1 MPRNGVGNNLH
12 LAKYCLPAILVCVQA
27 SSFTT
32 KDTTPNTAPRAD
44 EELTEAVT
52 QHLFAFVNKLLT
64 AGHRELFAAM
74 EKEDLSITQVKSLH
88 ALADADAPMALG
100 AVSDLLGLS
109 LPAISRSV
117 DGLVQRGLVKREEDP
132 QDRRSKLVTAT
143 SRGRATY
150 ERLTALR
157 LAGIRGFVADLE
169 PEQKQALADALVP
182 LIRSLDR
189 D

>member
-1 MPRNGVGNNLH
+1 MH
-12 LAKYCLPAILVCVQA
+12 LAKHCLSAILVCVQA
-27 SSFTT
+27 SSSTETT
-32 KDTTPNTAPRAD
+32 TTPDAAPRAD
-44 EELTEAVT
+44 EELTEVIT
-52 QHLFAFVNKLLT
+52 HDLFAFVNKLLT
-64 AGHRELFAAM
+64 AGHRELFTAM

-88 ALADADAPMALG
+88 ALADADGPMALG

-132 QDRRSKLVTAT
+132 RDRRSKLVTAT
-143 SRGRATY
+143 GRGRATY

-169 PEQKQALADALVP
+169 PEQKQALADALAP

>member
-1 MPRNGVGNNLH
+1 
-12 LAKYCLPAILVCVQA
+12 
-27 SSFTT
+27 
-32 KDTTPNTAPRAD
+32 
-44 EELTEAVT
+44 
-52 QHLFAFVNKLLT
+52 
-64 AGHRELFAAM
+64 
-74 EKEDLSITQVKSLH
+74 
-88 ALADADAPMALG
+88 
-100 AVSDLLGLS
+100 
-109 LPAISRSV
+109 
-117 DGLVQRGLVKREEDP
+117 VQRGLVKRKEDP
-132 QDRRSKLVTAT
+132 RDRRSKLVTAT